1 LHSVQYQ
8 REPSVELTVMT
19 QDTRGGVQPYAAL
32 AGALIESG
40 HGVRAV
46 APSEHA
52 WLFERIGVSCLRLE
66 GMSAEQSREVALEA
80 QGGQHGGLRSA
91 AKAIVQRV
99 PEWARQVRRFADGSD
114 LLTGGVGGSVLGQP
128 VAASMGVPWV
138 PAHLQPVGAVNSA
151 YPGVLMA
158 GMPRAA
164 GAAGNLLGQVL
175 TEAAIRLPFQGAQ
188 RAARK
193 ALGGATVV
201 AQRSPG
207 SVYGIS
213 PSVIQ
218 IPRNDRQER
227 IVTGYWFDRSDSDV
241 LPPGVEDFIAQG
253 GTRPVVSIGFG
264 SMVAA
269 DPHGLRQLLVDA
281 ARAAGARVV
290 LITGGGAVADQH
302 PQDEPDVFTVV
313 SVPHRALFHRMDVN
327 VHHGGAGTTAN
338 ALAAGVPTVI
348 VPFGADQPFWA
359 RRAADL
365 GVAPPPIPI
374 GRLTRARLAQAIRR
388 ALTDPAMCGRSAELG
403 NRIRSEDGTRMA
415 AQWYS
420 SLSV

>member
-1 LHSVQYQ
+1 
-8 REPSVELTVMT
+8 VELTVVT

-32 AGALIESG
+32 AGALIEAG
-40 HGVRAV
+40 HVVRAV

-52 WLFERIGVSCLRLE
+52 WLFERIGVSCLRLD

-99 PEWARQVRRFADGSD
+99 PEWARQVRQFADGSD
-114 LLTGGVGGSVLGQP
+114 LLTGGVGGSVIGQP

-138 PAHLQPVGAVNSA
+138 AAHLQPVGAINSA

-158 GMPRAA
+158 GMPRVA
-164 GAAGNLLGQVL
+164 GAAGNLLGQLL

-188 RAARK
+188 REARR
-193 ALGGATVV
+193 ALGGGTAV
-201 AQRSPG
+201 APRSPG

-213 PSVIQ
+213 PSVIH
-218 IPRNDRQER
+218 IPRNDRRER
-227 IVTGYWFDRSDSDV
+227 IVTGYWFDLSDSDV
-241 LPPGVEDFIAQG
+241 LPLALEDFLAEG

-269 DPHGLRQLLVDA
+269 DAKGLRNLLVDA

-290 LITGGGAVADQH
+290 LIAGAGAVADPPSQN
-302 PQDEPDVFTVV
+302 EPDVFTVL

-359 RRAADL
+359 RRATDL

-374 GRLTRARLAQAIRR
+374 GRLTRERLAQAMRR
-388 ALTDPAMCGRSAELG
+388 ALTDPAMRVRSAELG
-403 NRIRSEDGTRMA
+403 VRIRSEDGTRMA

-420 SLSV
+420 SISV

>member
-1 LHSVQYQ
+1 M
-8 REPSVELTVMT
+8 ELTVVT
-19 QDTRGGVQPYAAL
+19 QDTRGGVQPYPAL

-99 PEWARQVRRFADGSD
+99 PEWARQVRQFADGSD
-114 LLTGGVGGSVLGQP
+114 LLTGGVGGSVVGQP

-138 PAHLQPVGAVNSA
+138 AARLQPVGAINSA
-151 YPGVLMA
+151 FPGVLMA
-158 GMPRAA
+158 GIPR
-164 GAAGNLLGQVL
+164 L
-175 TEAAIRLPFQGAQ
+175 
-188 RAARK
+188 ARR
-193 ALGGATVV
+193 ALGEATAV
-201 AQRSPG
+201 AKRSPG

-227 IVTGYWFDRSDSDV
+227 IVTGYWFDLSDSDL
-241 LPPGVEDFIAQG
+241 LPPGVEDFLAEG
-253 GTRPVVSIGFG
+253 GTKPVVSIGFG

-269 DPHGLRQLLVDA
+269 DAKGLRQLLVDA

-290 LITGGGAVADQH
+290 LIAGAGAVAGPRSQN
-302 PQDEPDVFTVV
+302 ESDVFTVL

-359 RRAADL
+359 RRATDL

-374 GRLTRARLAQAIRR
+374 GRLTRERLAQAMRR
-388 ALTDPAMCGRSAELG
+388 ALTDPAMRSRSAELG
-403 NRIRSEDGTRMA
+403 SRIRSEDGTRMA
-415 AQWYS
+415 AQWYGS
-420 SLSV
+420 ISV